1 MKLKLFGNKDQ
12 EEAAVAADDDDA
24 AAKADL
30 DEAPMDPEEGGVE
43 PKMRRA
49 APSVR
54 YGDEG

>member
-30 DEAPMDPEEGGVE
+30 DEAPMDPEEGG
-43 PKMRRA
+43 RRA
-49 APSVR
+49 QKCGERRPRCAM
-54 YGDEG
+54 EMK